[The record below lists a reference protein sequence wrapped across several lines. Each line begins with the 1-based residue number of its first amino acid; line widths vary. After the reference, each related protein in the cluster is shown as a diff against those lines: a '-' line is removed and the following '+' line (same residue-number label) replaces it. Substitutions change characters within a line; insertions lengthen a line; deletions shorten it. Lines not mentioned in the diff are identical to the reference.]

1 MPKTKA
7 RETERDRERPRET
20 ERVREKPRE
29 SQRETERESEKER
42 DRDGAENL
50 QPTVVPNRA
59 PQGLHCTGTFCEVG
73 GILV

>member
-1 MPKTKA
+1 VPKTKA
-7 RETERDRERPRET
+7 RETERVTERDRESD
-20 ERVREKPRE
+20 RE

-73 GILV
+73 WILV

>member
-7 RETERDRERPRET
+7 RETERD
-20 ERVREKPRE
+20 RE